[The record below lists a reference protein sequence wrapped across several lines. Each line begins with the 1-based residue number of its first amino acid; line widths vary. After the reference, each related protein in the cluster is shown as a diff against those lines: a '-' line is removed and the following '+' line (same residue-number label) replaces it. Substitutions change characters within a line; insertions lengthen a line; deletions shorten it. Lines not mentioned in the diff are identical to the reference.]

1 MQCKG
6 NKSSI
11 SSAAFSIN
19 PRLYPSRVWMDEAQ
33 IEFPA
38 RYYAPA
44 LSIVWYIAPAHIRE
58 TSSIFNYVVGVRD
71 VSVLHVRLTWYW
83 QRISLSRW
91 FLCLLCDSQLNQHG
105 PTAKELP
112 ESHLKGGMPY
122 WLGHY
127 HTGLSLSL
135 SYRAFIY
142 VWVASLLER
151 DRDQSYRIP
160 GRGVGDP
167 LHAISRLESSH
178 HPDSRWARYFYTGG
192 SSKKWERIIRRSIAS
207 RD

>member
-1 MQCKG
+1 MRPRSLLFDISRPLISVRHHQY
-6 NKSSI
+6 SI
-11 SSAAFSIN
+11 TLLVCATWAFYMSVWLDIGRGYRSAADF
-19 PRLYPSRVWMDEAQ
+19 
-33 IEFPA
+33 
-38 RYYAPA
+38 
-44 LSIVWYIAPAHIRE
+44 
-58 TSSIFNYVVGVRD
+58 YVYT
-71 VSVLHVRLTWYW
+71 VRLSTESTRAHGERASWIPSK
-83 QRISLSRW
+83 RRNALLARPLSHR
-91 FLCLLCDSQLNQHG
+91 
-105 PTAKELP
+105 A
-112 ESHLKGGMPY
+112 
-122 WLGHY
+122 
-127 HTGLSLSL
+127 LSLSL